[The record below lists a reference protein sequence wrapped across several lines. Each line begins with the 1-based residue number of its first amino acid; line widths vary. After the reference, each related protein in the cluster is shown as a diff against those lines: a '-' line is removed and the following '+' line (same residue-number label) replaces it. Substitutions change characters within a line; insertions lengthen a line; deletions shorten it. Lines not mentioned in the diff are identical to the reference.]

1 MGAED
6 QAGET
11 VGTMACSCCAFPEA
25 AERQFTPQKA
35 AGEMK
40 RYREKGPGP
49 TTRLLRDG
57 LVDAGLLEG
66 TLLDVGGGVGAL
78 SFDLLDRGV
87 ARAVVVDA
95 SAAYLAVAS
104 EEAARRG
111 RSPITEFVHGDF
123 TKVAEQL
130 PSAAVVTLD
139 RVVCCY
145 PFYEPLLEQ
154 ALGHAERGFAVSYP
168 RDLWYIKVGVWF
180 ENALRRWRANPFRMF
195 VHPASRME
203 TLITGAGFELVSRR
217 RTWMWSSDVF
227 RKNIPPK
234 QGLCASLKTVE
245 PDRRAPVGA
254 RADD

>member
-1 MGAED
+1 
-6 QAGET
+6 
-11 VGTMACSCCAFPEA
+11 MACSCCAFPEA
-25 AERQFTPQKA
+25 AERQFTAQKA

-57 LVDAGLLEG
+57 LTDASLLEG
-66 TLLDVGGGVGAL
+66 TLLDVGGGVGVL
-78 SFDLLDRGV
+78 TFELLDRGV

-123 TKVAEQL
+123 INVSDHLPPADVVA
-130 PSAAVVTLD
+130 LD

-145 PFYEPLLEQ
+145 PLYEPLLEH
-154 ALGHAERGFAVSYP
+154 ALRHATRGFAVSYP
-168 RDLWYIKVGVWF
+168 RDLWYIRVGVWF

-203 TLITGAGFELVSRR
+203 ILVRGAGFELVSRR
-217 RTWMWSSDVF
+217 RTWMWSADVF
-227 RKNIPPK
+227 RKNI
-234 QGLCASLKTVE
+234 LLKIGPLRTSDATE
-245 PDRRAPVGA
+245 P
-254 RADD
+254 

>member
-1 MGAED
+1 MASNWQSCRERKRITLEAILLTRGRRLEDLLERARSSDVIILDARPANEYDAGYIAGAISVPIDELQD
-6 QAGET
+6 RLRT
-11 VGTMACSCCAFPEA
+11 
-25 AERQFTPQKA
+25 QFTLQKA

-111 RSPITEFVHGDF
+111 RSPIF
-123 TKVAEQL
+123 
-130 PSAAVVTLD
+130 P
-139 RVVCCY
+139 
-145 PFYEPLLEQ
+145 Q
-154 ALGHAERGFAVSYP
+154 A
-168 RDLWYIKVGVWF
+168 
-180 ENALRRWRANPFRMF
+180 
-195 VHPASRME
+195 
-203 TLITGAGFELVSRR
+203 
-217 RTWMWSSDVF
+217 
-227 RKNIPPK
+227 
-234 QGLCASLKTVE
+234 
-245 PDRRAPVGA
+245 
-254 RADD
+254 